1 MRRGIWR
8 CGVAETFVHGAGRGG
23 GGSGGGPKK
32 KTTVKIGK
40 RVLGG
45 RWIRPDVAED
55 SPVGKRTRVVDRGET
70 GGGSSG
76 SWCCSV

>member
-8 CGVAETFVHGAGRGG
+8 GGVAETFVHGVGRGG
-23 GGSGGGPKK
+23 DSGGGPKK

-55 SPVGKRTRVVDRGET
+55 SPVGKRTRGVDRG
-70 GGGSSG
+70 
-76 SWCCSV
+76 